1 MQIGL
6 NDEDGLNHD
15 IVPVTETAPSMEP
28 QNHFILAANNKHI
41 KPPKI
46 KCGWYHYFP
55 FKYSPWSCY
64 AEQP

>member
-55 FKYSPWSCY
+55 F
-64 AEQP
+64 